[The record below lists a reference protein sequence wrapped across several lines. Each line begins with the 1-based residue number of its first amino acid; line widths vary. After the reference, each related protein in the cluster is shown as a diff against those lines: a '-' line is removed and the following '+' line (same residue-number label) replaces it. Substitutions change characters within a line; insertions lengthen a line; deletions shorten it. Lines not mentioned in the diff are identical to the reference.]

1 MHRLTILLFATFSF
15 LGNAIAQEFQD
26 SVQLSRSIAEAQN
39 LYLSN
44 PDSAISLSHHILQQA
59 LKSQVRYFE
68 GFGYY
73 LLSKAYWAK
82 ANYRLS
88 VEYGFKALSIFE
100 NSPYIY
106 RWGECLLAQ
115 ARSCIDL
122 KTISQARGF
131 LNHAEDLARKHNNIE
146 LLAGVLRDRSLVL
159 LEEGKYDS
167 ALLLADKSLAIYSKN
182 SDTLHMSIL
191 FSRKAKT
198 HLSMGDHSKSLFYNR
213 KALLMDSLVNN
224 RRALGISYF
233 QAAQIANHF
242 DKTDTAIMFLNKSFQ
257 INEGI
262 RNLLTLIK
270 GHDLLADIYL
280 KQKKTERAV
289 EELKLSSLYKDTL
302 YTVDKNG
309 HIEEMQTL
317 YEMEAKDK
325 TIQLLGQEN
334 LLTEQQVKTQQMYL
348 ILLVV
353 GMIVLGAFIIVLY
366 RLKRS
371 QSKANEELTSKNFAI
386 EHQKEEIHAQAENL
400 QQLNQLKSK
409 LFSVISHDL
418 RGPISNLHAVLE
430 LVTKKALD
438 PEEFLML
445 SEKLKGNLKVTQRT
459 LENLLNWSLSQM
471 EGIKTTPKAF
481 VLSSMILEVY
491 HLLKES
497 ADRKHIHIDLDVSGA
512 TTVNADPNQVQLI
525 LRNLIHNA
533 IKFSHTNSQVRIS
546 SETSANECVVRIKDL
561 GIGMSAEEI
570 SIILHSQQHFT
581 KKGTKNET
589 GTGLGLILCKEF
601 IHRNGGSLTIES
613 KPEEGTEVSFT
624 LPLA

>member
-1 MHRLTILLFATFSF
+1 
-15 LGNAIAQEFQD
+15 
-26 SVQLSRSIAEAQN
+26 
-39 LYLSN
+39 
-44 PDSAISLSHHILQQA
+44 
-59 LKSQVRYFE
+59 
-68 GFGYY
+68 
-73 LLSKAYWAK
+73 
-82 ANYRLS
+82 
-88 VEYGFKALSIFE
+88 
-100 NSPYIY
+100 
-106 RWGECLLAQ
+106 
-115 ARSCIDL
+115 
-122 KTISQARGF
+122 
-131 LNHAEDLARKHNNIE
+131 
-146 LLAGVLRDRSLVL
+146 
-159 LEEGKYDS
+159 
-167 ALLLADKSLAIYSKN
+167 
-182 SDTLHMSIL
+182 
-191 FSRKAKT
+191 
-198 HLSMGDHSKSLFYNR
+198 MGDHTKSLFYNR

-233 QAAQIANHF
+233 QAAQIADHF
-242 DKTDTAIMFLNKSFQ
+242 NKTDTAIMYLNKSFQ

-280 KQKKTERAV
+280 KQKNTELAV
-289 EELKLSSLYKDTL
+289 EQLKLSSLYKDTL

-317 YEMEAKDK
+317 YELEAKDK

-334 LLTEQQVKTQQMYL
+334 LLTEQQVKTQQGYL
-348 ILLVV
+348 ILLIV
-353 GMIVLGAFIIVLY
+353 GIIVLGAFIIVLY
-366 RLKRS
+366 QLKRT

-438 PEEFLML
+438 PQEFLIL

-481 VLSSMILEVY
+481 ALSSMIHEVY

-512 TTVNADPNQVQLI
+512 TTVHADPNQVQLI

-533 IKFSHTNSQVRIS
+533 IKFSHANSQVRIS
-546 SETSANECVVRIKDL
+546 SESNSSECTVRIKDF
-561 GIGMSAEEI
+561 GTGMSAEEI

>member
-1 MHRLTILLFATFSF
+1 MHRLPILLFATFSF

-26 SVQLSRSIAEAQN
+26 SLQLSRSVTEAQN

-44 PDSAISLSHHILQQA
+44 PDSAISLSHNILQQA
-59 LKSQVRYFE
+59 LKSEVRYFE
-68 GFGYY
+68 GYGYY

-82 ANYRLS
+82 ANYRFS

-100 NSPYIY
+100 NSPYIN
-106 RWGECLLAQ
+106 RWGECLLGQ

-122 KTISQARGF
+122 KTIPQARSF
-131 LNHAEDLARKHNNIE
+131 LNHAEQLARKHNNSE
-146 LLAGVLRDRSLVL
+146 LLAGVLRERSLVL

-167 ALLLADKSLAIYSKN
+167 ALLVADKSLLIYSKN

-191 FSRKAKT
+191 FSRKSKT
-198 HLSMGDHSKSLFYNR
+198 HLSMGDHTKSLFYNR

-242 DKTDTAIMFLNKSFQ
+242 NKMDTAILYLRKSFR
-257 INEGI
+257 INEDI
-262 RNLLTLIK
+262 HNLLTLIK
-270 GHDLLADIYL
+270 SHDLLADIYL
-280 KQKKTERAV
+280 KQKKTEQAV
-289 EELKLSSLYKDTL
+289 AELKLSSLYKDTL
-302 YTVDKNG
+302 YTVEKNG
-309 HIEEMQTL
+309 HIEEMQAL
-317 YEMEAKDK
+317 YELEAKDR
-325 TIQLLGQEN
+325 TIQMLGQEN
-334 LLTEQQVKTQQMYL
+334 VLHEQQVKTQQVYM
-348 ILLVV
+348 ILLI
-353 GMIVLGAFIIVLY
+353 GGILLLAAFIIVLY
-366 RLKRS
+366 QLRRM
-371 QSKANEELTSKNFAI
+371 QSKANEELTSKNYAI

-438 PEEFLML
+438 PQEFLML

-459 LENLLNWSLSQM
+459 LENLLTWSLSQM
-471 EGIKTTPKAF
+471 EGIRTTPKTFA
-481 VLSSMILEVY
+481 LSSMINEVY
-491 HLLKES
+491 YLLKES
-497 ADRKHIHIDLDVSGA
+497 ADRKNIHIDVNVSSA
-512 TTVNADPNQVQLI
+512 ANVHADPNQVQLI

-533 IKFSHTNSQVRIS
+533 IKFSHANSQVKIS
-546 SETSANECVVRIKDL
+546 SEATSTACIVRIKDF
-561 GIGMSAEEI
+561 GIGMSSEEI

-581 KKGTKNET
+581 KNGTKNET
-589 GTGLGLILCKEF
+589 GTGLGFILCKEF